1 MAGLV
6 RQTSLPVLK
15 NWFETDRKE
24 IKLQKIEP
32 AYRKTIQNSQLMNKN
47 ERQHYLSPETV
58 VLELKMEGVIALS
71 GLTNYNDGGVL

>member
-1 MAGLV
+1 
-6 RQTSLPVLK
+6 
-15 NWFETDRKE
+15 
-24 IKLQKIEP
+24 
-32 AYRKTIQNSQLMNKN
+32 MNKN